1 MNVQEGSAAKLSKG
15 YQLVRSSSSKKRESL
30 SNESAGAIISHEFT
44 YTNDGVMQ
52 RTMNSIQNDS
62 KSQRSDLRQ
71 RKRSVS
77 RGKVKRSSLKS
88 SSLNRVQNILDHSSL
103 NKSLGSIKSAK
114 SGKSRV
120 SSKFKK
126 SIKRLIQHTISSSQ
140 RQTNKF
146 IERKS
151 SQESSKKK
159 RRSINQD
166 ISDSLDGIEQS
177 RNQGNK
183 FERMSG
189 QTGESRKRVDFSLHS
204 DKDNQEEL
212 FDDLGQGIK

>member
-1 MNVQEGSAAKLSKG
+1 
-15 YQLVRSSSSKKRESL
+15 
-30 SNESAGAIISHEFT
+30 
-44 YTNDGVMQ
+44 
-52 RTMNSIQNDS
+52 MNSIQNDS

-103 NKSLGSIKSAK
+103 NKSLGSIKSTK

-120 SSKFKK
+120 SSKSKK
-126 SIKRLIQHTISSSQ
+126 SIKRLTQHTISSSQ